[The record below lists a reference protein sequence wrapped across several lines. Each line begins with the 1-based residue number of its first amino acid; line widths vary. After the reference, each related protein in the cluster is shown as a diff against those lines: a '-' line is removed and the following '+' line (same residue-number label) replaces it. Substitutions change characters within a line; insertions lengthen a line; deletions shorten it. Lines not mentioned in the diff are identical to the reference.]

1 MKNEY
6 DFSGAKRG
14 PVVPQESGKTR
25 ITIRIDSDVID
36 WFREQVNQAGGGSYQ
51 ALMNE
56 ALRRY
61 ISEQKTEQLP
71 DTVKESIRQIV
82 REEMAAAL
90 AS

>member
-51 ALMNE
+51 ALMND